1 MSHELLRRVVA
12 AALAIEP
19 TLTPAR
25 IRERIRQLRL
35 TLAPDLSDDDAER
48 MAREFESLHNVVL
61 GSGVTLRG
69 HEFRPWL
76 DQAKAR
82 ICPYYWRR
90 YRDMLQDEAFPPKVI
105 SSLDGITDE
114 VLGLLGNPKD
124 QQPWDRRGLVVGYV
138 QSGKT
143 ANYIGLCCKA
153 ADAGY
158 RVIIIIAGIH
168 NRLRRQTQIRV
179 DEGFIGR
186 DTSHMSTQTTFVG
199 VGKLDPRRQPNPFT
213 HATRDFNRATADAAG
228 IPLRNLKE
236 PAVFVIKKNAHTL
249 GNLLSWL
256 KAHNRRHDTATIT
269 EPLLLIDD
277 EADNAS
283 INIKS
288 GPEEASRI
296 NSQIRDVL
304 KLFDR
309 SCYVGYTATPF
320 ANIFIEPETET
331 AMFGHDL
338 FPRDFIKSLDAPSN
352 YFGPTRVFRSGNAT
366 NPVRQIADH
375 EDLLPTNHKKEQ
387 QLDALPDS
395 LLHATQTFLLAC
407 AIRRLD
413 GHANAHKSMLVNA
426 SRFTAVQAQIRH
438 LLHEFVD
445 RIRSSVR
452 VHGGK
457 SAPVADRIP
466 EIRQLREAFELE
478 YANRGTAWE
487 DVLRELHEA
496 TSAVRVVEI
505 NSASAAPL
513 DYSEAED
520 GLSVIAVGGYSLS
533 RGLTLEG
540 LIVSYFLRNSIMY
553 DTLMQMGRWF
563 GYRDGY
569 EDLCRI
575 WMLDD
580 AEGWYSHIADSIE
593 ELRSDLR
600 YMSQI
605 GATPKE
611 FGLRVR
617 SHPDALIVTARNK
630 KGSGQMFRHSVG
642 LANRFVETARLT
654 RDPLR
659 QQRNR
664 DAARRLAERMRAD
677 GRAPE
682 DGDRDGS
689 GRFVTDVPVALIR
702 EFIADF
708 ENDRS
713 AMLTESE
720 PLCRYIDTRSDELR
734 NWDVYIPGVRA
745 ESGHTL
751 VDESLGFRLL
761 CQQRS
766 EGRSLRSD
774 PHTLMVTSRQ
784 RVASRG
790 VEKKGL
796 SDEQIAEAERSYRE
810 EKKLTT
816 ETANYPDH
824 IYRAVRDR
832 PLLIVHLLAIG
843 GQDEDL
849 SAQRPIVAYSVSFP
863 RTDRSEDTV
872 EYMVNTTWMRQL
884 DPADADEDEM
894 SGDDN

>member
-1 MSHELLRRVVA
+1 MSHEPLRRAVA
-12 AALAIEP
+12 ALLAIEP

-25 IRERIRQLRL
+25 IRERIGQLRP
-35 TLAPDLSDDDAER
+35 TLAPELSDDGAER

-69 HEFRPWL
+69 REFHPWL
-76 DQAKAR
+76 DQARAG
-82 ICPYYWRR
+82 IDPYYWDR
-90 YRDMLQDEAFPPKVI
+90 YRKLLENKALPRKVI
-105 SSLDGITDE
+105 SSIDGTTDE
-114 VLGLLGNPKD
+114 VLGLLGNPD
-124 QQPWDRRGLVVGYV
+124 NRQPWDRRGLVVGYV

-153 ADAGY
+153 ADARY

-168 NRLRRQTQIRV
+168 NRLRRQTQKRV

-186 DTSHMSTQTTFVG
+186 DTSRTSTRTTFVG
-199 VGKLDPRRQPNPFT
+199 VGTLDPRRQPTPFT
-213 HATRDFNRATADAAG
+213 HATSDFDRDTAH
-228 IPLRNLKE
+228 IPLQNLKE
-236 PAVFVIKKNAHTL
+236 PAVFVIKKNHTTL
-249 GNLLSWL
+249 DNLLSWL
-256 KAHNRRHDTATIT
+256 MAHNRRHETETIT

-283 INIKS
+283 INITR

-331 AMFGHDL
+331 AMFGDDL

-352 YFGPTRVFRSGNAT
+352 YFGPAQVFRPGSGR

-395 LLHATQTFLLAC
+395 LLHATQIFLLAC
-407 AIRRLD
+407 AIRRLR
-413 GHANAHKSMLVNA
+413 GHANEHKSMLVNA

-438 LLHEFVD
+438 LLHDFVD
-445 RIRSSVR
+445 RIRGSVR
-452 VHGGK
+452 VHGRK
-457 SAPVADRIP
+457 PAPEADRIP
-466 EIRQLREAFELE
+466 EIRRLREAFEQE
-478 YANRGTAWE
+478 YATCGTAWD
-487 DVLRELHEA
+487 DVLRELLEA
-496 TSAVRVVEI
+496 TSAVGVVEI
-505 NSASAAPL
+505 NNASAAPL
-513 DYSEAED
+513 DYDESE
-520 GLSVIAVGGYSLS
+520 GGRSVIAVGGYSLS

-540 LIVSYFLRNSIMY
+540 LIVSYFLRNSLMY

-563 GYRDGY
+563 GYREGY
-569 EDLCRI
+569 KDLCRI
-575 WMLDD
+575 WMLEE

-593 ELRSDLR
+593 ELRRDLR
-600 YMSQI
+600 DMSQI

-630 KGSGQMFRHSVG
+630 KGSGQIFRHSIG
-642 LANRFVETARLT
+642 LANEFVETARLA
-654 RDPLR
+654 RNPVR

-664 DAARRLAERMRAD
+664 NAARRLAERMRAE
-677 GRAPE
+677 GWALE
-682 DGDRDGS
+682 DGECYRS
-689 GRFVTDVPVALIR
+689 GRFVTGVPVAVVR

-713 AMLTESE
+713 STFTERD
-720 PLCRYIDTRSDELR
+720 PLCRYIDMRSDELR
-734 NWDVYIPGVRA
+734 HWDVYVPGVRT
-745 ESGHTL
+745 ESGYTL

-766 EGRSLRSD
+766 EGRSLRGD

-790 VEKKGL
+790 VEKMGL
-796 SDEQIAEAERSYRE
+796 TDEQIAEAERSYRE
-810 EKKLTT
+810 DPELTT
-816 ETANYPDH
+816 DTVNYPDH
-824 IYRAVRDR
+824 IYRDVRDR

-849 SAQRPIVAYSVSFP
+849 SAQQPIVAYSISFP
-863 RTDRSEDTV
+863 KTDRREDTV

-894 SGDDN
+894 SGDDD